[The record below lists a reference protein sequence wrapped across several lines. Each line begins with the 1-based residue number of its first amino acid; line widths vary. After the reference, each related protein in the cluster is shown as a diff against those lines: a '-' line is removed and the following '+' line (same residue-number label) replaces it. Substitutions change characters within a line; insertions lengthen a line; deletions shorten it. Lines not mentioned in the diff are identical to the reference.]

1 MKSKCPGD
9 SALVRLFLSECGP
22 REKDRVLRHLANCSR
37 CSLRFDVLRQIKRD
51 LRPKVDT
58 FAGEFDA
65 AAAAPLLRR
74 AARESAQAAKPKPF
88 ASFLSLKL
96 AVGLLGVLVVAS
108 AAAFI
113 ALGPM
118 ARRSELRSPSL
129 RLTLV
134 APIGTVSAPP
144 ALFRWTPVLDAESY
158 GFWLTDDTLAPV
170 HTNGTFLVNELVLPA
185 AVRAKLVAGRS
196 YLWTVSARDAD
207 ANTLLTASG
216 SFVIE

>member
-9 SALVRLFLSECGP
+9 SALVRLFMEECAP
-22 REKDRVLRHLANCSR
+22 REKDRVLRHLADCSR

-51 LRPKVDT
+51 LRPKVDA

-74 AARESAQAAKPKPF
+74 AARESAQASKPKPF

-118 ARRSELRSPSL
+118 ARRSELRSPSP
-129 RLTLV
+129 RLTLL
-134 APIGTVSAPP
+134 APIGSVSAPP
-144 ALFRWTPVLDAESY
+144 TLFRWTPVLNAESY
-158 GFWLTDDTLAPV
+158 VLELTDDALKPV
-170 HTNGTFLVNELVLPA
+170 HRSGAFLVNELVLPPE
-185 AVRAKLVAGRS
+185 VTSRLVPGRP
-196 YLWTVSARDAD
+196 YLWTV
-207 ANTLLTASG
+207 TAEDGDSNRLASRSG

>member
-9 SALVRLFLSECGP
+9 SALVRLFMEECAP
-22 REKDRVLRHLANCSR
+22 REKDRVLRHLAGCSR
-37 CSLRFDVLRQIKRD
+37 CSLRFDVLRQLKRD
-51 LRPKVDT
+51 LRPKVDA
-58 FAGEFDA
+58 FAGEFD

-74 AARESAQAAKPKPF
+74 AARESAQASKPKPF

-134 APIGTVSAPP
+134 APIGSVSAPP

-158 GFWLTDDTLAPV
+158 RIDLTDDALVTVYSAR
-170 HTNGTFLVNELVLPA
+170 NFLVNEHVLPSG
-185 AVRAKLVAGRS
+185 VQSKLIRGRV
-196 YLWTVSARDAD
+196 YLWTV
-207 ANTLLTASG
+207 TATDGDSNRLATRSG